1 MLSWRAKI
9 RPFEKA
15 LAMCFED
22 YLKDAEIIDE
32 GRYISPEVWS
42 KILALN

>member
-1 MLSWRAKI
+1 
-9 RPFEKA
+9 
-15 LAMCFED
+15 MCLED

-32 GRYISPEVWS
+32 GRYLTLEGWS

>member
-1 MLSWRAKI
+1 
-9 RPFEKA
+9 
-15 LAMCFED
+15 MCFED

-32 GRYISPEVWS
+32 GRYMTPEGWS

>member
-1 MLSWRAKI
+1 
-9 RPFEKA
+9 
-15 LAMCFED
+15 MCFED

-42 KILALN
+42 KILT